1 MPGPKKPMQ
10 LNLLN
15 GGKHWTK
22 DEIKERLSTE
32 VQPRTEEIAA
42 PSYLT
47 ASQKKTFD
55 RLAKQLEKIGI
66 MGETDCDTLARYV
79 TAQSLYEQAI
89 KDLRTVQKQK
99 PKDMTPTEAMRW
111 AGALETLDKRADRYF
126 KQAQTAARSL
136 GLTISDRCR
145 LAVPTVGEEKPKEN
159 KFSKFG
165 SGKAAGNE

>member
-10 LNLLN
+10 LNLLA

-22 DEIKERLSTE
+22 DEIKDRLATE
-32 VQPRTEEIAA
+32 VHPCTDEIAA

-47 ASQKKTFD
+47 GPQKKTFN
-55 RLAKQLEKIGI
+55 RLAMQLEKIGI

-79 TAQSLYEQAI
+79 TAQSLYEQSI
-89 KDLRTVQKQK
+89 KDLRAIQKQK
-99 PKDMTPTEAMRW
+99 PKDMNPHELISWVA
-111 AGALETLDKRADRYF
+111 ALEALDKRADKYF

-145 LAVPTVGEEKPKEN
+145 LSVPSKEPETPKQN

-165 SGKAAGNE
+165 SGRAAGNE